1 MRIAVGYDDKG
12 RIYEPFS
19 SCPRF
24 KIYDI
29 DNRRIDRMTIFDTS
43 DASGRDLIAALA
55 MQGVTILL
63 TDTIEKSP
71 YDFASNNGVMVIAG
85 VKGSADAAVI
95 HLIDGELKHDPGSVR
110 SESSGAE
117 ELLLH

>member
-12 RIYEPFS
+12 HIYEPFS
-19 SCPRF
+19 TCPRF

-29 DNRRIDRMTIFDTS
+29 ENRRIDRMTLFDTS

-55 MQGVTILL
+55 MQGVTVLL
-63 TDTIEKSP
+63 TNTIEDSP
-71 YDFASNNGVMVIAG
+71 YRFASNNGVMVIAG

-95 HLIDGELKHDPGSVR
+95 HLIDGELKHNPNAVLSKTP
-110 SESSGAE
+110 GAE